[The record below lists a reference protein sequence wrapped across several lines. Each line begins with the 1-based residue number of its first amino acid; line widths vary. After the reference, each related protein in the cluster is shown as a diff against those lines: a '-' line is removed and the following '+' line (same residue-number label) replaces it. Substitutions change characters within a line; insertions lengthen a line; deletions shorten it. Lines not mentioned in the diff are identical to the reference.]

1 MSTKRSWPV
10 IALTLA
16 LVSLGLCGMP
26 LFASSQDDS
35 VTALQSKQ
43 EVAAAQGILQHMDL
57 LAHGSYRQGEMDAAT
72 IAALKHFQRD
82 HTLLPT
88 GRIDRET
95 MTQLLQHQPGKD
107 SDGDGVMD
115 GLDKCPNTPAGAK
128 VDRRGCPLDA
138 DGDGVAD
145 GLDKCP
151 DTPKGVKVN
160 ADGCIGD
167 TDGDGVADDKDR
179 CPDTP
184 RGARVDANGC
194 VGDAD
199 GDGVTDDRDRCP
211 DTPRGTRVDA
221 NGCVGDADGDGVA
234 DDRDRCPDS
243 PRGAKVD
250 AQGCP
255 EPSALPA
262 AGGAHLVL
270 EGVNFQT
277 SSAKLTPESLAVLD
291 RVVEGLKGSPDV
303 RILIEGHTDSQGPD
317 DANRKLS
324 KGRADA
330 VRDYFLSKGIA
341 KSRLETKG
349 YGETKPIGDNKTAEG
364 RAKNRRVELSRL

>member
-10 IALTLA
+10 FALTLA
-16 LVSLGLCGMP
+16 LASFGLSGMP
-26 LFASSQDDS
+26 LYASSQDDS
-35 VTALQSKQ
+35 VAAFHGKQ
-43 EVAAAQGILQHMDL
+43 DVAETQGILQYMGL
-57 LAHGSYRQGEMDAAT
+57 LAPGSYRQGEMDAAT

-82 HTLLPT
+82 HTLRAT
-88 GRIDRET
+88 GEIDRET

-107 SDGDGVMD
+107 SDGDGVAD
-115 GLDKCPNTPAGAK
+115 DHDKCPNTPRGAK
-128 VDRRGCPLDA
+128 VDKRGCPLDA

-151 DTPKGVKVN
+151 DTPKGTKVN

-167 TDGDGVADDKDR
+167 SDGDGVADDKDR

-184 RGARVDANGC
+184 HGVQVDDHGCARDS
-194 VGDAD
+194 D

-211 DTPRGTRVDA
+211 DTPRGSRVDA
-221 NGCVGDADGDGVA
+221 NGCIGDADGDGVT
-234 DDRDRCPDS
+234 DDHDKCPDS

-317 DANRKLS
+317 KANMDLS

-330 VRDYFLSKGIA
+330 VRDYFISKGIDA
-341 KSRLETKG
+341 SRLKTKG

>member
-1 MSTKRSWPV
+1 V
-10 IALTLA
+10 FALTLA
-16 LVSLGLCGMP
+16 LVSLGLAGMP
-26 LFASSQDDS
+26 LFATSQDDS
-35 VTALQSKQ
+35 VTTLQSKQ
-43 EVAAAQGILQHMDL
+43 EVAETQGILQYMDL
-57 LAHGSYRQGEMDAAT
+57 LKHGSYRQGEMDAAT

-88 GRIDRET
+88 GQIDRET
-95 MTQLLQHQPGKD
+95 MTQLLQHQPVKD
-107 SDGDGVMD
+107 SDGDGVKD
-115 GLDKCPNTPAGAK
+115 GHDRCPNTPRGAR
-128 VDRRGCPLDA
+128 VDKRGCPLDA

-151 DTPKGVKVN
+151 DTPKGAKVN

-167 TDGDGVADDKDR
+167 FDGDGVLDDKDR

-184 RGARVDANGC
+184 HGVTVDDRGCA
-194 VGDAD
+194 GDSD

-211 DTPRGTRVDA
+211 DTPRG
-221 NGCVGDADGDGVA
+221 
-234 DDRDRCPDS
+234 
-243 PRGAKVD
+243 AKVD
-250 AQGCP
+250 TQGCP
-255 EPSALPA
+255 EQTALPA

-317 DANRKLS
+317 AANMKLS

-330 VRDYFLSKGIA
+330 VRDYITSKGIA
-341 KSRLETKG
+341 SSRLQTKG
-349 YGETKPIGDNKTAEG
+349 YGETKPIADNNTDDG